1 MNADICSTA
10 NSMLNIDTASAMLFL
25 LLFIY
30 AIDTLIVN
38 SNITSIENTS
48 KKPNNSV
55 LYDDLLYLT
64 R

>member
-10 NSMLNIDTASAMLFL
+10 NSMLNIDTASTMLLL

-30 AIDTLIVN
+30 AIKTLIVN
-38 SNITSIENTS
+38 NSIISIENTS